1 MKNVP
6 LFIHMPEVDH
16 KERFFPLFF
25 LSVSKNIFPSVP
37 LTQNLTGTLA
47 ECYFALALTLKYSM
61 NFKSNEMHWERGG
74 FLVFLCSPCYLL
86 CERDKRKKILVLL
99 LTSGSAAFQS
109 LHAGGFHPKIPE
121 PERPLQL
128 CSQA

>member
-1 MKNVP
+1 MKKVP
-6 LFIHMPEVDH
+6 LFIHMQDVDH
-16 KERFFPLFF
+16 KERFLPLFF

-61 NFKSNEMHWERGG
+61 NFKSNEMHWEGGG

-86 CERDKRKKILVLL
+86 CER
-99 LTSGSAAFQS
+99 
-109 LHAGGFHPKIPE
+109 
-121 PERPLQL
+121 
-128 CSQA
+128 